1 MAINFTT
8 ITDKNT
14 IRDMTIQLN
23 DIGEELTKE
32 RNIFDITDDLLL
44 SSNKSQ
50 KVKLTDDKG
59 LAKTIPS
66 TTVLRNIREPG
77 YYYIPAKTL
86 ATMIDKPELESID
99 VILHVM
105 PVGSTTRA
113 IQTIYTL
120 STNNDSIK
128 TVFRYVSGNSSSQWQ
143 HIEGL
148 PNNKNTVVSGKD
160 IIEIVT
166 PGVYYATNMIGM
178 PEGVS
183 EGFLEINID
192 STDNRKAVFTDIT
205 TKKKYTNTKTSTG
218 TYGNWRK
225 EFESAD
231 IQQYVPT
238 KVNPPEGVASYNIS
252 IYKSDNIS
260 FTKAIEN
267 HIIETGETFI
277 SFYCQGGVP
286 ENPGVLNSIRGIIMM
301 DNPEDYKLQGFYG
314 NYVAMTT
321 GGGLISGGVSG
332 GTWSTSKNAP
342 SVTTLWTGA
351 LSFKTLSSQTM
362 NEDISNYNYVEIY
375 TKHRTALENSGSDKV
390 GTICHKFYIDGDG
403 TYLCAG
409 SLLSGANPPTY
420 EFYNVNIKISGN
432 KFNILNSNVQNG
444 KTQYVT
450 RIVGYNVFS

>member
-14 IRDMTIQLN
+14 IKDMTIQLN
-23 DIGEELTKE
+23 DIGQELTKE

-44 SSNKSQ
+44 SSNRSQ

-120 STNNDSIK
+120 STDNDSIK
-128 TVFRYVSGNSSSQWQ
+128 TVFRYVRGNSSSQWQ

-148 PNNKNTVVSGKD
+148 PNNKNTVVSGKNVSD
-160 IIEIVT
+160 LET
-166 PGVYYATNMIGM
+166 PGVYYVTNMMGL
-178 PEGVS
+178 PEELT
-183 EGFLEINID
+183 EGFLEISVGTN
-192 STDNRKAVFTDIT
+192 DNRKAVFTDLS

-218 TYGNWRK
+218 AYGSWRK
-225 EFESAD
+225 EFESVD

-277 SFYCQGGVP
+277 SFYCQGGVTD
-286 ENPGVLNSIRGIIMM
+286 NPGGTNSIRGIVMV
-301 DNPEDYKLQGFYG
+301 DNPEDYKLKGFYG

-375 TKHRTALENSGSDKV
+375 TKHRTALENSGSDRV

-444 KTQYVT
+444 NTQYVT